1 MNVHA
6 CLFGS
11 WEYIG
16 ASYMRRTSKN
26 PKPILKVSDMSL
38 FSVYSSST
46 HTFGQS
52 LFMSEGKSHVCNL
65 PSVLFWKQKKEMRL
79 NSCDTCESYGPAC
92 LLWTFS
98 PQLLLWKSDGQ
109 KRKGTS
115 LIILLQ
121 LLKKKSK
128 VIIFLHDV
136 EKCEIHLLFSPRI
149 V

>member
-1 MNVHA
+1 MFR
-6 CLFGS
+6 FGLL
-11 WEYIG
+11 YIG
-16 ASYMRRTSKN
+16 ASYMHRTSKN

-92 LLWTFS
+92 LNIFPSAFVVEKWWT
-98 PQLLLWKSDGQ
+98 
-109 KRKGTS
+109 
-115 LIILLQ
+115 
-121 LLKKKSK
+121 KKKGDFTNNTTTTSQK
-128 VIIFLHDV
+128 K
-136 EKCEIHLLFSPRI
+136 EQGYYFSTWCRKMWDTSF
-149 V
+149 VFS

>member
-1 MNVHA
+1 M
-6 CLFGS
+6 
-11 WEYIG
+11 YMG
-16 ASYMRRTSKN
+16 ASYIGRTSKN

-92 LLWTFS
+92 LNIFPSAFVVEKWWT
-98 PQLLLWKSDGQ
+98 K
-109 KRKGTS
+109 KKGDFTNNTTTTS
-115 LIILLQ
+115 Q
-121 LLKKKSK
+121 KKSK